1 MVTKV
6 KAALSFPAAQIKQQL
21 EEIITNLVELST
33 TT

>member
-1 MVTKV
+1 MATKV
-6 KAALSFPAAQIKQQL
+6 KATLSFPSAQIKQQL